1 MIQTLTQK
9 MIEYFSG
16 DPKRIQHFIKV
27 HSFARY
33 IGLRERLSE
42 QEQFLLECA
51 ALLHDIGIKPAEEQY
66 GECGGKL
73 QERLGPPEAE
83 KILRGL
89 DFPPQDIE
97 RICFMIAHHH
107 TYDNI
112 SGRELQILIE
122 ADFIVN
128 LYEDSESLKSVQ
140 TVYRKIFHTESGKA
154 LLRTVWALP
163 EENA

>member
-1 MIQTLTQK
+1 MIQKLMQK
-9 MIEYFSG
+9 MTEYFSG

-33 IGLRERLSE
+33 IGLQEGLPE
-42 QEQFLLECA
+42 HEQFLLECA
-51 ALLHDIGIKPAEEQY
+51 ALVHDIGIKPAEAQY

-73 QERLGPPEAE
+73 QEKLGPAEAE
-83 KILRGL
+83 KILYGL
-89 DFPPQDIE
+89 EFPPHDVE

-122 ADFIVN
+122 ADFVVN
-128 LYEDSESLKSVQ
+128 LYEDAASREAVI
-140 TVYRKIFHTESGKA
+140 TAYRRIFRTNSGKA
-154 LLRTVWALP
+154 LLRTVWALNEV
-163 EENA
+163 EE